1 MSAHVFRS
9 RWRRLDAGPPVEGL
23 VAVVHEVRLGDHL
36 QAKRLV
42 ALAVDPDRE
51 PGWRGRVEEGDDPD
65 GASIDAVETEQ
76 MASANRD
83 RRNSGGRRPDLQ
95 PAAAGDGVTRG
106 STGAAPLL
114 EASCKRP

>member
-76 MASANRD
+76 VRVGDAARPEGDGLANRRVL
-83 RRNSGGRRPDLQ
+83 RRLD
-95 PAAAGDGVTRG
+95 PASVQRG
-106 STGAAPLL
+106 AVPPAV
-114 EASCKRP
+114 